1 MLCLVLF
8 QMTVDSDLLCS
19 EIHCLSNEIKDLIPK
34 LITRIEYNK
43 LKASSISNS
52 SQEELFQIK
61 KQTSTFLKE
70 LESLTVIR

>member
-1 MLCLVLF
+1 MVDDSDLLC
-8 QMTVDSDLLCS
+8 SDLLCS